1 MPESIRIGIKAKGN
15 LKEMTLNLVPSQHAK
30 LVKVCAVSPRNTTRL
45 LTYNSTRSWRRHR
58 NDRDLFVDPL

>member
-30 LVKVCAVSPRNTTRL
+30 LDVVERQDHSCLPPVPTHRAL
-45 LTYNSTRSWRRHR
+45 LRQ
-58 NDRDLFVDPL
+58 